1 MRVGIVGGGPA
12 GQYFALLMEKHHPA
26 HQIRIVEQNP
36 AGVTYDW
43 GVKVLLAVSRL
54 LLAHPEVA
62 ELDINPLRATSAGLY
77 ALDALIILES

>member
-1 MRVGIVGGGPA
+1 MQSSKTVFRLTHGEAPSRSPDSDRGAEPCRRHVW
-12 GQYFALLMEKHHPA
+12 L
-26 HQIRIVEQNP
+26 
-36 AGVTYDW
+36 

-77 ALDALIILES
+77 ALDALVILES